1 MPLKPMTRKPV
12 TRKTMTRKPKQAVK
26 VAVVTGGGTGI
37 GRGIARRLAK
47 DGFTVAV
54 IGRRAARLRPKRG
67 ERWHAYVC
75 DVADVQ
81 QIRDAVGAI
90 RKDHGRIDVLI
101 NSAGVVQREPIEKT
115 TQKNIDYTLG
125 INLVGTMNFCI
136 ACIPAL
142 KRTKG
147 SIVNIS
153 SSLTDRCSPQHSIYA
168 ASKGGVNAFSKSLAV
183 ELARHKIRVN
193 VVSPSLVR
201 SEIYFPD
208 GMDRKTYAALFKAS
222 AEGYYPLGRSG
233 EPSDIAALVS
243 YLASP
248 ESAWVTGV
256 VIPIDGGESVGL
268 VGADDSGWST

>member
-1 MPLKPMTRKPV
+1 MTRNPNR
-12 TRKTMTRKPKQAVK
+12 RKATK

-37 GRGIARRLAK
+37 GRGIAQRLSK

-54 IGRRAARLRPKRG
+54 IGRREGRLKPKRG
-67 ERWHAYVC
+67 ERWQAYVC
-75 DVADVQ
+75 DVADVH
-81 QIRDAVGAI
+81 QIRDTVRAI
-90 RKDHGRIDVLI
+90 RKDHGRIDVLV

-115 TQKNIDYTLG
+115 TQTNIDYTLG

-136 ACIPAL
+136 AAIPAL
-142 KRTKG
+142 KRTRG
-147 SIVNIS
+147 SIINIS
-153 SSLTDRCSPQHSIYA
+153 SSLTDRCSAQHSVYA
-168 ASKGGVNAFSKSLAV
+168 ASKGGVNAFSKSIAV
-183 ELARHKIRVN
+183 ELAPHKIRVN

-208 GMDRKTYAALFKAS
+208 GMDRKTYAELLKAS
-222 AEGYYPLGRSG
+222 AEGYYPLGRAG

-248 ESAWVTGV
+248 ESGWVTGV

-268 VGADDSGWST
+268 VGADDVGWST

>member
-1 MPLKPMTRKPV
+1 LQAGSSARRIRKPV
-12 TRKTMTRKPKQAVK
+12 TRNPNRRKAKK

-37 GRGIARRLAK
+37 GRGIAQRLSK
-47 DGFTVAV
+47 DGFNVAV
-54 IGRRAARLRPKRG
+54 IGRREGRLKPKRG

-75 DVADVQ
+75 DVADVH
-81 QIRDAVGAI
+81 QIRDTVRAI
-90 RKDHGRIDVLI
+90 RKDHGRIDVLV

-115 TQKNIDYTLG
+115 TQANIDYTLG

-136 ACIPAL
+136 AAIPAL
-142 KRTKG
+142 KRTRG
-147 SIVNIS
+147 SIINIS
-153 SSLTDRCSPQHSIYA
+153 SSLTDRCSAQHSVYA
-168 ASKGGVNAFSKSLAV
+168 ASKGGVNAFSKSIAV
-183 ELARHKIRVN
+183 ELAPHKIRVN

-208 GMDRKTYAALFKAS
+208 GMDRKTYAELLKAS
-222 AEGYYPLGRSG
+222 AEGYYPLGRAG

-248 ESAWVTGV
+248 ESGWVTGV

-268 VGADDSGWST
+268 VSADDVGWST